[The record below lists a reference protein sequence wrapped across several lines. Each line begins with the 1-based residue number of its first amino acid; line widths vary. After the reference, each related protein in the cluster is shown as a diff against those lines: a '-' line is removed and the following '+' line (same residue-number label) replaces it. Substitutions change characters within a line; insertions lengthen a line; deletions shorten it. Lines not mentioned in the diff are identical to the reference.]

1 MEMAGM
7 AGDEGA
13 AQAQA
18 VLRILIIDDDP
29 IVAKALRRW
38 LRGHEVDVCCSGAEA
53 IARCQTTDYDLIF
66 CDVMMPFLSGAEV
79 HQQLSRL
86 RPEVVPRIV
95 FVTGGTFTP
104 QVTDFMAIVT
114 NRVLEKPVDRKT
126 LASVLASVVPLARR
140 SG

>member
-1 MEMAGM
+1 MASPGRDIRGQP
-7 AGDEGA
+7 APTT
-13 AQAQA
+13 

-29 IVAKALRRW
+29 IVGNALRRW
-38 LRGHEVDVCCSGAEA
+38 LRGHQVEVCCSGADA
-53 IARCQTTDYDLIF
+53 IVLCQQNDYDLIF

-79 HQQLSRL
+79 HQRLSAL

-104 QVTDFMAIVT
+104 QVTDFMLKVA

-126 LASVLASVVPLARR
+126 LAEVLAAVVPVPRPAP
-140 SG
+140 